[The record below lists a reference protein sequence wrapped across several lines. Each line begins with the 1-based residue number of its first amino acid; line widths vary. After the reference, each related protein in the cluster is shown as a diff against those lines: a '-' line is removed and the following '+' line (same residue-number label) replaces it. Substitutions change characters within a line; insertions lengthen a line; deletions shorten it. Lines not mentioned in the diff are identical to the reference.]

1 MQEIWPSG
9 EAGSAVTMG
18 DYVRDV
24 FLEQVQQCILC
35 QMLCFRFLLMIPDE
49 GIWNCWLMHPAVYL
63 QGLFVGL
70 CLLAHLLQC
79 RFLQSIV
86 SSILVQLCIGRIRCA

>member
-24 FLEQVQQCILC
+24 FLEQVQQCTLTYAFSVRC
-35 QMLCFRFLLMIPDE
+35 
-49 GIWNCWLMHPAVYL
+49 
-63 QGLFVGL
+63 
-70 CLLAHLLQC
+70 
-79 RFLQSIV
+79 SV
-86 SSILVQLCIGRIRCA
+86 SDFC

>member
-24 FLEQVQQCILC
+24 FLEQVHPCNPTYASSVSVALLRILC
-35 QMLCFRFLLMIPDE
+35 Q
-49 GIWNCWLMHPAVYL
+49 
-63 QGLFVGL
+63 
-70 CLLAHLLQC
+70 
-79 RFLQSIV
+79 
-86 SSILVQLCIGRIRCA
+86 